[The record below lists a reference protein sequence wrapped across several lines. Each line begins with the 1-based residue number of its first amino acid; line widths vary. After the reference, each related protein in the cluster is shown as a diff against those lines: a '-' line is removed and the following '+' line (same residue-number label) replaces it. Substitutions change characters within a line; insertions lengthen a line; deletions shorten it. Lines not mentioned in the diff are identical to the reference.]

1 MSKRIGFLSGL
12 ALALA
17 VGSPVLAG
25 QPASKA
31 CLGRTISAAAQ
42 AGAAYGQFVAGVA
55 RDDRGVGAE
64 VQIVL
69 AGELPDEAFPNTCN
83 D

>member
-1 MSKRIGFLSGL
+1 MRMRIGVLSGITL
-12 ALALA
+12 ALVLA
-17 VGSPVLAG
+17 SPVLAA
-25 QPASKA
+25 QPVSQA

-42 AGAAYGQFVAGVA
+42 GGAAFGQFVAGVA
-55 RDDRGVGAE
+55 RDDRGVGEE

-69 AGELPDEAFPNTCN
+69 AGELPDEGFPNTCN